1 MRTSGSVK
9 PDVTQEMDSRIEEGV
24 DLRKRKIEQEVLEE
38 KEELVNLH
46 SKVAES
52 MAELQSLEDM
62 NAAQALDSEYNTMI
76 PQYRELLKQGKLKEA
91 KKLREDFL
99 SKYNIK

>member
-9 PDVTQEMDSRIEEGV
+9 PDVTKEMDSRIEEGV
-24 DLRKRKIEQEVLEE
+24 DGRKRKIEQEVLEE
-38 KEELVNLH
+38 KEELVDLD

-52 MAELQSLEDM
+52 MAELRQSGDVSVS
-62 NAAQALDSEYNTMI
+62 QALDSDYNTMI